1 MYRGIDKVV
10 VDRGVMDVQSVGKT
24 SAENK
29 VRVVSKKREE
39 MVKRLFYF

>member
-1 MYRGIDKVV
+1 
-10 VDRGVMDVQSVGKT
+10 MDVQSVEKT

-29 VRVVSKKREE
+29 IRVVSKKWEE

>member
-1 MYRGIDKVV
+1 MYRGIDRVV
-10 VDRGVMDVQSVGKT
+10 VDRGVMDVQSVEKT

-29 VRVVSKKREE
+29 IRVVSKKWEE